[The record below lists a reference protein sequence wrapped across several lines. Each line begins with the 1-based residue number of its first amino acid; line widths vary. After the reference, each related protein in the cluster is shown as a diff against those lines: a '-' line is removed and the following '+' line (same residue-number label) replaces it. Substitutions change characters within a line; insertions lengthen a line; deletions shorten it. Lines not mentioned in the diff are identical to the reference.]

1 MSTHP
6 DPDETRIRLR
16 AVLDAQFTLLLV
28 VCVVLAAAGGALVYG
43 TYVDPGTETE
53 SQEISSW
60 SYDAGYDHSAEVT
73 EPNEVFPVG
82 DVLENRETYF
92 TRIAPDLDVAAEL
105 VYAAEQSEDVRIEIE
120 SELVI
125 RNVGDGVVYWE
136 ETQPLASTTVED
148 PEPGEPVAAE
158 FTLNSGEIDQ
168 RATSIEE
175 DLGASP
181 GRTEAFVSTEME
193 LEGTL
198 NGESITRSPSLE
210 FGIDHAGDTY
220 TVGDPGPE
228 SESDTVPQ
236 EVTQEV
242 ERTYGPLR
250 TIGGPLLLV
259 VGIVAGAGLSYARYE
274 GSLDVSEA
282 ERAYLSYRDD
292 RSEFDEWITR
302 IRLPPEAH
310 DRPVAYADSLRDLVD
325 FAIDN
330 ETGVIE
336 DPDTGAFHA
345 VTGEFVYT
353 YQRPDAPV
361 QHTDADGPAE
371 SAESAESATAG
382 EAVTNDE
389 DGTDDGTV
397 LDMPP
402 SEADGGESEPHSSP
416 DPFDT
421 GPVETAG
428 SDGSPAAD
436 GADDDPSTKDG
447 D

>member
-1 MSTHP
+1 
-6 DPDETRIRLR
+6 
-16 AVLDAQFTLLLV
+16 
-28 VCVVLAAAGGALVYG
+28 
-43 TYVDPGTETE
+43 
-53 SQEISSW
+53 
-60 SYDAGYDHSAEVT
+60 
-73 EPNEVFPVG
+73 
-82 DVLENRETYF
+82 
-92 TRIAPDLDVAAEL
+92 
-105 VYAAEQSEDVRIEIE
+105 
-120 SELVI
+120 
-125 RNVGDGVVYWE
+125 
-136 ETQPLASTTVED
+136 
-148 PEPGEPVAAE
+148 
-158 FTLNSGEIDQ
+158 
-168 RATSIEE
+168 
-175 DLGASP
+175 
-181 GRTEAFVSTEME
+181 ME

-336 DPDTGAFHA
+336 DPRHRSVPRRNRRVRLHLPATG
-345 VTGEFVYT
+345 
-353 YQRPDAPV
+353 RPDST
-361 QHTDADGPAE
+361 HRCGRT
-371 SAESAESATAG
+371 
-382 EAVTNDE
+382 
-389 DGTDDGTV
+389 
-397 LDMPP
+397 
-402 SEADGGESEPHSSP
+402 GGVGGVGGVGNGRRSGH
-416 DPFDT
+416 
-421 GPVETAG
+421 
-428 SDGSPAAD
+428 
-436 GADDDPSTKDG
+436 
-447 D
+447 